1 MNATVFTPEAPEPI
15 GPYSQA
21 VWAGDLLFISGQIPL
36 HPETKKLISADIQV
50 ETRVVMV
57 NLKAILTA
65 AGLGFQQVVKCT
77 IFLSDMAQFAA
88 VNEVYG
94 SYFGDHPPARETVEV
109 ARLPKN
115 ARVEISAV
123 AYRG

>member
-1 MNATVFTPEAPEPI
+1 MNTTVFTSEAPEPI

-36 HPETKKLISADIQV
+36 HPETKKLITADIQI
-50 ETRVVMV
+50 ETRVVME

-65 AGLGFQQVVKCT
+65 AGLGFHQVVKCT
-77 IFLSDMAQFAA
+77 IFLADMAQFAA

-94 SYFGDHPPARETVEV
+94 SYFGQHPPARETVEV